1 MTMLLEQWRIALGAL
16 RDNAFRA
23 LLTALGIIIG
33 VGSLVAVSAV
43 SAGAQAGIADSIRR
57 LGANV
62 VVVDGEIISI
72 GTRQTSTDRVMT
84 AADVAAV
91 AKLPMIRS
99 IAPHQDVEGIVVSA
113 GSKKASTWSVGMT
126 PAYAQIHN
134 RGVARGRPITDA
146 DVSFGRSVALV
157 GTFVQGRL
165 FPGIDPI
172 GKTLR
177 IGNSE
182 FEVIGVLERRGNLGG
197 SNLDDRIFI
206 PLPIATRVL
215 LGGTNTRSIDV
226 QVRSAAEITAAQD
239 AISSLLRRQHKLP
252 ASYPDDFTTEDAASI
267 VKTGETASSTF
278 RVLTYVLG
286 GISLL
291 VGGIGIMNMMLVS
304 VRERTREIGIRMS
317 VGADPRRVQLQF
329 LIEALA
335 LSILGGAAGIVIG
348 VAATLVIS
356 NTAGWQTVLDPVQ
369 SVIAFLAAMGVGVF
383 FGYYP
388 ARKAARLDP
397 ISALRYE

>member
-99 IAPHQDVEGIVVSA
+99 IAPHQDFEGIVVSA

-146 DVSFGRSVALV
+146 DVSFGRSVALI

-197 SNLDDRIFI
+197 SNLDDRTFI

-215 LGGTNTRSIDV
+215 LGGSNTRSFDV

-369 SVIAFLAAMGVGVF
+369 SVVAFLAAMGVGVF

>member
-1 MTMLLEQWRIALGAL
+1 MTTLLEQWRIALGAL

-33 VGSLVAVSAV
+33 VASLVAVSAV
-43 SAGAQAGIADSIRR
+43 SAGAQAGVADSIRR

-91 AKLPMIRS
+91 AKLPMIRAT
-99 IAPHQDVEGIVVSA
+99 APHQDVEGIVVSA
-113 GSKKASTWSVGMT
+113 GSRKASTWSVGMT

-157 GTFVQGRL
+157 GPVVQRRL

-182 FEVIGVLERRGNLGG
+182 FEVIGVLDRRGNLGG

-215 LGGTNTRSIDV
+215 LGGSNTRSIDV
-226 QVRSAAEITAAQD
+226 QVRGAADINPAQD
-239 AISSLLRRQHKLP
+239 AITTLLRRQHELP
-252 ASYPDDFTTEDAASI
+252 ASYPNDFSTEDAASI
-267 VKTGETASSTF
+267 LKTGETASSTF

-335 LSILGGAAGIVIG
+335 LSVLGGAAGIVTGI
-348 VAATLVIS
+348 AATLVIS
-356 NTAGWQTVLDPVQ
+356 NTVGWQTLLDPVQ

-383 FGYYP
+383 FGFYP

>member
-1 MTMLLEQWRIALGAL
+1 MTTILEQWRIALGAL

-43 SAGAQAGIADSIRR
+43 SAGAQAGVADSIRR

-72 GTRQTSTDRVMT
+72 GTRQTASDRVMT
-84 AADVAAV
+84 PADIAAV
-91 AKLPMIRS
+91 AKLPMIRAV
-99 IAPHQDVEGIVVSA
+99 APHQDVEGIVVSA

-126 PAYAQIHN
+126 PTYAQIHN

-157 GTFVQGRL
+157 GSFLQRRL

-215 LGGTNTRSIDV
+215 LGGSNTRSIDV
-226 QVRSAAEITAAQD
+226 QVRGAADVNPAQD
-239 AISSLLRRQHKLP
+239 AITSLLRRQHGLP
-252 ASYPDDFTTEDAASI
+252 ASYPNDFSTEDAASI
-267 VKTGETASSTF
+267 LKTGETASSTF

-335 LSILGGAAGIVIG
+335 LSILGGAAGIVAG
-348 VAATLVIS
+348 VAATVVIS
-356 NTAGWQTVLDPVQ
+356 NTVGWQTLLDPVQ

-383 FGYYP
+383 FGFYP